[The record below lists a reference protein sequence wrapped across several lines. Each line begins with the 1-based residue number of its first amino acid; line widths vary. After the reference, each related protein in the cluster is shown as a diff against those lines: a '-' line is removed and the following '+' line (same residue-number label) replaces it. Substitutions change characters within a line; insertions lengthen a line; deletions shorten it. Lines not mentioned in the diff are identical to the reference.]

1 MKIDTTK
8 TVKGY
13 NLFELKEEP
22 IKEFPSVCRKVAAEG
37 AVLLKNEAQVLP
49 FKKGE
54 KISVFGRTQFDYN
67 KSGTGSGGLVNV
79 LYVTNIIEPL
89 LKSDEIEVNTD
100 LVDTYREWLKENPF
114 DVGEGWASE
123 PWCQKEMPVSE
134 DLAKDAA
141 SKSDKALVVIGRT
154 AGEDKDNHDEA
165 GSYQLNNEEKQM
177 LKAVCSNFDKVCVI
191 LNVGNVIDM
200 SFVEEYGVESVMYV
214 WHGGMEGGNAVCDLV
229 TGKVTPSGKLTDTI
243 AKSIADYPS
252 TANFGDPNENFYT
265 EDIYVG
271 YRYFETFCPEKV
283 LYPFGFGLSY
293 TTFDIKIDAAEI
305 KDDVYTITATVTNTG
320 KTSGKEA
327 VQCYF
332 SAPQGALGKPKYQL
346 CAYKKTKELKPS
358 ESETVTI
365 SFAVDAMASFDDSG
379 VTGNKNCYV
388 LEAGVYEIYLG
399 NSVKD
404 LTLVEKYGLEEQI
417 VVEALTEAVA
427 PVKEFKR
434 IKPSFNGEGFVTEE
448 EKVPT
453 SEIDLDK
460 RIIENRPEEI
470 PYTGDKGLKLVDVAD
485 GKCTM
490 EQFVAQLSDLDMRC
504 MVKGEGMNSHKVTA
518 GTGGAFGGVSDALLD
533 FGIPVA
539 CVTDGPSG
547 IRLDSGNKATA
558 MPIGTALACSFN
570 DDLVEEL
577 HIYEG
582 LELRANKVDALLGPG
597 MNIHRN
603 PLNGRNFEYFS
614 EDPLVSGKMAAAI
627 CRGIAVSGPTA
638 TIKHLAGNNQEI
650 GRSSADSVMSQRA
663 LREIYLKGFEIAVK
677 EGGATAL
684 MTSYNPLNGFWCA
697 GNYDLTTT
705 ILRDEWGYEGFV
717 MTDWWAKMNCKGGE
731 PFNTNTKQMVR
742 AQNDVFMVCK
752 SAESQPD
759 NIEEGLEEGY
769 ICRADLQRCC
779 INLLNYILKSPT
791 FENYVLGGCKKPQ
804 FASTDDSR
812 MKDLYSFKNMENE
825 KEYPVTINEP
835 GDYIFVYDL
844 HIDADELAQFWCSVQ
859 FDGYDIDSMSI
870 SGTNGKQIQIKQ
882 PVKLQSGNF
891 KLKVRADGRFKMDKL
906 TIKN

>member
-22 IKEFPSVCRKVAAEG
+22 IKEFPSVCRKAAAEG
-37 AVLLKNEAQVLP
+37 AVLLKNENNVLP
-49 FKKGE
+49 FNKGE
-54 KISVFGRTQFDYN
+54 KISVFGRTQFDYY

-79 LYVTNIIEPL
+79 LYVTNIIDSL
-89 LKSDEIEVNTD
+89 LKCDEIEVNAE
-100 LVDTYREWLKENPF
+100 LVDTYKEWLKDNPF

-123 PWCQKEMPVSE
+123 PWCQKEMPISE
-134 DLAKDAA
+134 ELAKSAA

-154 AGEDKDNHDEA
+154 AGEDKDNHNEA
-165 GSYQLNNEEKQM
+165 GSYQLNDEEKQM
-177 LKAVCSNFDKVCVI
+177 LKAVCSSFDKVCVI

-229 TGKVTPSGKLTDTI
+229 TGKVTPSGKLTDTV
-243 AKSIADYPS
+243 AKDIADYPS

-293 TTFDIKIDAAEI
+293 TTFDIKFDKAVINNS
-305 KDDVYTITATVTNTG
+305 VYYITATVTNTG
-320 KTSGKEA
+320 KAEGKEV

-332 SAPQGALGKPKYQL
+332 SAPQGKLGKPKYQL
-346 CAYKKTKELKPS
+346 CAYKKTKNLAPN
-358 ESETVTI
+358 ESETVTL
-365 SFAVDAMASFDDSG
+365 SFPIEAMASFDDSG
-379 VTGNKNCYV
+379 VTGHKNCML
-388 LEAGVYEIYLG
+388 LEMGVYEIFIG
-399 NSVKD
+399 NSVKN
-404 LTLVEKYGLEEQI
+404 LELVEKYDIYENFILKI
-417 VVEALTEAVA
+417 LSEAAA
-427 PVKEFKR
+427 PVKEFSR
-434 IKPSFNGEGFVTEE
+434 IKPCKSGEAFSETT

-453 SEIDLDK
+453 AQTDLDK
-460 RIIENRPEEI
+460 RIIENRTREI
-470 PYTGDKGLKLVDVAD
+470 AYTGDRGLKLVDVAD

-490 EQFVAQLSDLDMRC
+490 EEFVAQLSDFDMRC

-518 GTGGAFGGVSDALLD
+518 GTGGAFGGVSDALLE

-547 IRLDSGNKATA
+547 VRLDSGNKATA

-570 DDLVEEL
+570 DELVEEL
-577 HIYEG
+577 HVYEG

-597 MNIHRN
+597 MNIHRH

-638 TIKHLAGNNQEI
+638 TIKHFACNNQEI
-650 GRSSADSVMSQRA
+650 GRSSADSVVSQRA
-663 LREIYLKGFEIAVK
+663 LREIYLKGFQIAIK

-717 MTDWWAKMNCKGGE
+717 MTDWWAKMNCEGGE
-731 PFNTNTKQMVR
+731 AFNTNTKQMVR

-752 SAESQPD
+752 SAEGQPD

-779 INLLNYILKSPT
+779 INLLNYILKTPT

-804 FASTDDSR
+804 FASTDDSQ
-812 MKDLYSFKNMENE
+812 MKDLYSFKNMENG
-825 KEYPVTINEP
+825 KEYPVAINEP
-835 GDYIFVYDL
+835 GDYIFVYDI

-859 FDGYDIDSMSI
+859 FDGYDVDSMSI

-891 KLKVRADGRFKMDKL
+891 KLRVSADKRFVMDKL